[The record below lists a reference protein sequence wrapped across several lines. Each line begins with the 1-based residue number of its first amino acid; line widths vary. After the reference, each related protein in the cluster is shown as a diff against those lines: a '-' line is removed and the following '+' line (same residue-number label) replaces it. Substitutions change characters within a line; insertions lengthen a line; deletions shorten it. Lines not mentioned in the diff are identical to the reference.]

1 MHVDHQL
8 LGEVGRWFM
17 AQVADIRSRTK
28 FNGLANVTNLDPTL
42 CSALWVIVT
51 GSAVETSQ

>member
-1 MHVDHQL
+1 
-8 LGEVGRWFM
+8 M